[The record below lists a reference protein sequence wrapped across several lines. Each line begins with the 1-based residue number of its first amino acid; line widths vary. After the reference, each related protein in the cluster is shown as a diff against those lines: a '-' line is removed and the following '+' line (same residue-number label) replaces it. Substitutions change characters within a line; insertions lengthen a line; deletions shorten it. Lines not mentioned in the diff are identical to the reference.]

1 MRLLD
6 ELLLS
11 LGGERA
17 CAANDQLDYQAR
29 RTRGRETAGEDDMRT
44 QEIRY
49 EADGRQMIGTLSIG
63 DGSNK
68 RPAVLVCHEGPG
80 QDDTARA
87 YARRLAELGYVAF
100 ALDYH
105 GGGKPMTD
113 REQMMA
119 RIMELMGAPERIV
132 ALGQA
137 GLDILL
143 AQPEADATRVAAIG
157 FCFGGTMSFHLA
169 RAGVSLKAAVGF
181 HAGLATQ
188 APAKEG
194 FVKAKILALIGA
206 DDPIIP
212 PAQRDSFVAEMTAA
226 KADWQLVL
234 YGGVQHS
241 FTNPAAQNLN
251 IPGIVYDARTERR
264 SWQAMRDLFDEV
276 FA

>member
-1 MRLLD
+1 
-6 ELLLS
+6 
-11 LGGERA
+11 
-17 CAANDQLDYQAR
+17 
-29 RTRGRETAGEDDMRT
+29 
-44 QEIRY
+44 
-49 EADGRQMIGTLSIG
+49 MIGTLVLG
-63 DGSNK
+63 DGNHK
-68 RPAVLVCHEGPG
+68 RQAVLVCHEGPG

-100 ALDYH
+100 ALDYN
-105 GGGKPMTD
+105 GGGKPLTD
-113 REQMMA
+113 HDQMMA
-119 RIMELMGAPERIV
+119 RIMELMGVPERIV
-132 ALGQA
+132 ALGKA

-143 AQPEADATRVAAIG
+143 AQPEADAARVAAIG
-157 FCFGGTMSFHLA
+157 FCFGGTMSFQLA
-169 RAGVSLKAAVGF
+169 RAGVPLKAAVGF

-194 FVKAKILALIGA
+194 VLTAKILALIGA

-241 FTNPAAQNLN
+241 FTNPAAQLVNL
-251 IPGIVYDARTERR
+251 PGIAYDAPTERR
-264 SWQAMRDLFDEV
+264 SWRAMRDLFEEV